1 MSHFFPSLR
10 LSSRRRN
17 GRPAAPPFRP
27 RLEELERRLAPAVFT
42 VSNANDSGVG
52 SLRQAILA
60 ADAAPGLDTINF
72 SIGSGRQTITLQ
84 SPLPFVTD
92 PAILDGTTQPGY
104 AGSPLID
111 LDGLAVGAANGLV
124 VTAGG
129 TLVRGLAVA
138 DFGGIGVLLAQGG
151 GDVVVNNAVG
161 APNQANAFGVVVA
174 GGGADQIAGN
184 VIDSNTFYGLTLNNT
199 AGNVV
204 AGNLIGVNAADTAA
218 AGNGVTGVTLNGA
231 ATGNVLSGNII
242 GGNKVFGVLLYG
254 PGVTGDVLAG
264 NYVGLN
270 PAGAALANGV
280 AGVALGAGA
289 SGNMV
294 GGPTAAYRNVISGN
308 AVDGVYVAGAG
319 TNNNVIESDYVGTN
333 PAGTG
338 AVGNGAGVV
347 IQDGAANN
355 LVGADLLSGNS
366 QYGVVLQGPGTAGN
380 VVGSCLVGSSAA
392 GNAALGNGRDGALI
406 AAGASDNLIS
416 SDLLSASF
424 AADVHLNRAGA
435 GNVVQASLIGT
446 NLAGTAALGETFEG
460 VMIEGASDETVGGPT
475 AAQRNVIGGPSDNGI
490 QITQFPGEP
499 PADGNV
505 VMNNYVGTNAAGTT
519 VLTNRFG
526 IAIDSGESGNTVAD
540 NVVAGSM
547 LEGIFVAGS
556 GNLLEGN
563 RIGTNAAGTA
573 ALGNVVGVEVVGAG
587 NTVGGATAAARNV
600 ISGNDGAGVL
610 ITDSAA
616 SGNVVEGNFIGTQ
629 ADGAT
634 PLGNGA
640 WGVLIT
646 SQAANN
652 TVGGT
657 AAGAGNLIAFNGDD
671 GVLVGGTAGS
681 TGNALAGTGNS
692 VLGNSIF
699 GNGKVGIDLGPDDG
713 VTPNGSAG
721 TTGPNNYQPFPVL
734 TSATASGGA
743 VLVAGTLSTGVPVAF
758 YRVELFAS
766 PSADPSGHG
775 QGQVFLGFAT
785 ALTDN
790 SGNATFAAIL
800 AGPLAPGEAVSATAS
815 DASGDTSEFSADVIA
830 Q

>member
-1 MSHFFPSLR
+1 MSHFFPVRR
-10 LSSRRRN
+10 LSTRRRK

-42 VSNANDSGVG
+42 VSTTNDSGGG
-52 SLRQAILA
+52 SLRQAILN

-92 PAILDGTTQPGY
+92 PVILDGTTQPGY

-111 LDGLAVGAANGLV
+111 LDGLALSNGNGLV

-129 TLVRGLAVA
+129 TLVRGLAVT
-138 DFGGIGVLLAQGG
+138 DFGGIGILLAQNG
-151 GDVVVNNAVG
+151 GDVVVGNAVG

-184 VIDSNTFYGLTLNNT
+184 VIDSNQFYGLTLNNT
-199 AGNVV
+199 AGDVV
-204 AGNLIGVNAADTAA
+204 SGNLVGVNAAATAA
-218 AGNGVTGVTLNGA
+218 AGNGAAGVTLNGA
-231 ATGNVLSGNII
+231 ATGNVLIGNVI

-254 PGVTGDVLAG
+254 PGVTGNLLAG

-270 PAGAALANGV
+270 PAGTVLGNGF

-294 GGPTAAYRNVISGN
+294 GGPTPAYRNVISGN
-308 AVDGVYVAGAG
+308 TADGVYVAGTG

-338 AVGNGAGVV
+338 AVGNVSGVV

-355 LVGADLLSGNS
+355 LAALDLITGNVRNGVVLQGAGTSGNIIASCLVGTDAAGGAALAKQVFGVLIQDGASGDLVSGDLLSGNS
-366 QYGVVLQGPGTAGN
+366 VEVQFEQ
-380 VVGSCLVGSSAA
+380 
-392 GNAALGNGRDGALI
+392 
-406 AAGASDNLIS
+406 
-416 SDLLSASF
+416 
-424 AADVHLNRAGA
+424 AGA

-446 NLAGTAALGETFEG
+446 NRAGTATLGAAVDG
-460 VMIEGASDETVGGPT
+460 VAIFDSSGETVGGAT
-475 AAQRNVIGGPSDNGI
+475 AAQRNVIAGGDFGI
-490 QITQFPGEP
+490 DAE
-499 PADGNV
+499 DGGGGDV
-505 VMNNYVGTNAAGTT
+505 VMN
-519 VLTNRFG
+519 
-526 IAIDSGESGNTVAD
+526 
-540 NVVAGSM
+540 
-547 LEGIFVAGS
+547 
-556 GNLLEGN
+556 N

-573 ALGNVVGVEVVGAG
+573 ALPNGRGVQLQAGNDTIADNVISGNADSGIAVISSGNLLEGNLIGTDAAGTAALPNAVGVEVEAAN
-587 NTVGGATAAARNV
+587 NTVGGTTAAARNV
-600 ISGNDGAGVL
+600 ISGNTGPGVE
-610 ITDSAA
+610 IEGSTT
-616 SGNVVEGNFIGTQ
+616 SGNVVAGNFIGTT

-634 PLGNGA
+634 ALGNGQQ
-640 WGVLIT
+640 GVLVAF
-646 SQAANN
+646 QAANN

-657 AAGAGNLIAFNGDD
+657 AAGAGNVIAFNGND
-671 GVLVGGTAGS
+671 GVLIGGTAGA
-681 TGNALAGTGNS
+681 TGNELAGTGNA

-699 GNGKVGIDLGPDDG
+699 GNQKIGIDLGSDDG
-713 VTPNGSAG
+713 VTANGSAG
-721 TTGPNNYQPFPVL
+721 TTGPNDFQPFPVL

-743 VLVAGTLSTGVPVAF
+743 VLVAGTLSTGFAVAS

-775 QGQVFLGFAT
+775 QGQVFLGFVT
-785 ALTDN
+785 ALTDGG
-790 SGNATFAAIL
+790 GNATFAAIL
-800 AGPLAPGEAVSATAS
+800 AGPLAPGEAVSATAT
-815 DASGDTSEFSADVIA
+815 DANGNTSEFSADVVA

>member
-1 MSHFFPSLR
+1 
-10 LSSRRRN
+10 
-17 GRPAAPPFRP
+17 
-27 RLEELERRLAPAVFT
+27 
-42 VSNANDSGVG
+42 
-52 SLRQAILA
+52 
-60 ADAAPGLDTINF
+60 
-72 SIGSGRQTITLQ
+72 
-84 SPLPFVTD
+84 
-92 PAILDGTTQPGY
+92 
-104 AGSPLID
+104 
-111 LDGLAVGAANGLV
+111 
-124 VTAGG
+124 
-129 TLVRGLAVA
+129 
-138 DFGGIGVLLAQGG
+138 
-151 GDVVVNNAVG
+151 
-161 APNQANAFGVVVA
+161 
-174 GGGADQIAGN
+174 
-184 VIDSNTFYGLTLNNT
+184 
-199 AGNVV
+199 
-204 AGNLIGVNAADTAA
+204 
-218 AGNGVTGVTLNGA
+218 
-231 ATGNVLSGNII
+231 
-242 GGNKVFGVLLYG
+242 
-254 PGVTGDVLAG
+254 
-264 NYVGLN
+264 
-270 PAGAALANGV
+270 
-280 AGVALGAGA
+280 
-289 SGNMV
+289 
-294 GGPTAAYRNVISGN
+294 
-308 AVDGVYVAGAG
+308 
-319 TNNNVIESDYVGTN
+319 
-333 PAGTG
+333 
-338 AVGNGAGVV
+338 
-347 IQDGAANN
+347 
-355 LVGADLLSGNS
+355 
-366 QYGVVLQGPGTAGN
+366 
-380 VVGSCLVGSSAA
+380 
-392 GNAALGNGRDGALI
+392 
-406 AAGASDNLIS
+406 
-416 SDLLSASF
+416 
-424 AADVHLNRAGA
+424 
-435 GNVVQASLIGT
+435 
-446 NLAGTAALGETFEG
+446 
-460 VMIEGASDETVGGPT
+460 MIEGASDETVGGPT

-713 VTPNGSAG
+713 VTPTARRAPPAP
-721 TTGPNNYQPFPVL
+721 TTTSRSPF
-734 TSATASGGA
+734 
-743 VLVAGTLSTGVPVAF
+743 
-758 YRVELFAS
+758 
-766 PSADPSGHG
+766 
-775 QGQVFLGFAT
+775 
-785 ALTDN
+785 
-790 SGNATFAAIL
+790 
-800 AGPLAPGEAVSATAS
+800 
-815 DASGDTSEFSADVIA
+815 
-830 Q
+830 